1 MAKKKIYIDPSKRGT
16 FTAEAKKRGMGVQE
30 FASKVMS
37 NKDRY
42 SSSMVKQ
49 ANFARNAAN
58 WNQDG
63 GNMNAVSL
71 MGYRDDSPF
80 RNEESLNI
88 YSPDGLIDMSN
99 VGMPIVANG
108 QVLDPYSG
116 INQVPPTKSGYV
128 RETPLIAK
136 HGGSISPAFNMYDK
150 GGKKDKASKLTRQQK
165 KLRLRLDS
173 YMKDFGI
180 QNPYIRAGILGGIEA
195 EGGPE
200 GIPEGSYKNT
210 SVDRIRK
217 IFGARVADLNDKE
230 ITKLR
235 KNDKKFFDHVYGPA
249 AMSYYTDRKKG
260 AWDPGNHNKEDGWKY
275 RGRGLNQLTFKAQY
289 QKMQNQLKKL
299 GYDYDLVNHPE
310 LLDKDKNLQALVAV
324 KSYAERLNKMPRG
337 QFGYGK
343 YSDIDN
349 QEDASRAVAYG
360 NAGWGEAPRNEYT
373 NDVIRRSPKYFE
385 MPKDYGLSI
394 DVQQIPEVIVRP
406 SILNNTE
413 FQNGGGL
420 YTYPG
425 RPGAVYE
432 KGTDGNWKLNLG
444 ADTQGKFIPIVDP
457 RLTRTEQLNL
467 NAVPLEETE
476 SVVPGYNESAYFD
489 DLKYLEN
496 SIKKGFK
503 DGRWYPH
510 VSLEGGEKTIAY
522 GHKLKK
528 GEDFSKGL
536 SQEEAEA
543 LMLKDYTVKKSSAQK
558 HVDKE
563 FGKGTFEN
571 LDPRK
576 QILLTDYQYNVG
588 LTKFPKLTEAVVTD
602 NIDAA
607 LKEYKRYHSGKKPL
621 VERNKW
627 TEEQIKSF
635 AYGGNIYKSGGYT
648 VTRSNDRKG
657 KTHKVTRKSDG
668 KVKYYGHPMKNQ
680 PKNKKV
686 KKAAEA
692 RHRAQG
698 NFRNPFFKAYWDKTW
713 KNGGVMD
720 SYNSYQFGG
729 SMQELQE
736 KESKSYYDVEGV
748 NKEKLQEW
756 YNIGKVA
763 PTNIGEAKLLAEA
776 VGYTPAQSNIVAA
789 QWALESARGT
799 KTGGQFNYFGIK
811 SHSKATRDKLKNKY
825 NINVSTAAPVSTQEE
840 FTPGKKETIKSS
852 FLNFDDPIAA
862 FLGHKAFLE
871 TNKRYEKAL
880 KAETSFDFAKELKN
894 AGYATSAKYAPTLGS
909 IAYPFLS
916 SEEIE
921 KFKSLG
927 SKIEDT
933 LPKNKKTKLVQD
945 NIAPTPVVKD
955 VFTPTEIPGTKV
967 SDAKLFE
974 RNMKLPKN
982 TTNLEIKNVV
992 PKRTPQFGASAFGQ
1006 GQMFKTYGGKTYQGN
1021 VYRNGEILAGISAGL
1036 YGAAEGILDTVTLG
1050 LTNNLTN
1057 KGFDAL
1063 FTGEKNKNVGGIRG
1077 AGNVVGGVAGG
1088 FINPA
1093 GTGTAVGQVAGGM
1106 GEMAE
1111 ATGNERLDAA
1121 GNVIEATG
1129 NVVGNFVAYGG
1140 NIHQVDPNMS
1150 VGTNMLG
1157 KQYAIPA
1164 GYKEMYQQ
1172 NLGEAIP
1179 EGATLSQSAFDLF
1192 NTQGK
1197 ISSWNAPNTPD
1208 PSAEKA
1214 YKYADYSTGSGDV
1227 RANPQS
1233 RAKQNDYVKPGQVKM
1248 VHPDGR
1254 SMYTDPQNVQ
1264 LLIQKGYQQEG
1275 VNLVDAAT
1283 FGYGGKYYGYGSKM
1297 YNDYAKG
1304 GKLPESV
1311 LRSRLES
1318 HMSKSEANDYINS
1331 YKKGGNMIKRADG
1344 SYSQRGLWDNIRAN
1358 KGSGKKPTKEMLKQE
1373 KKIKGNKNTYGSNM
1387 YNNGGFGM
1395 NTMNEIPVTEFNAGG
1410 THEQNPLGGIPQGM
1424 GTNGK
1429 VNLVEQGELKIT
1441 DPRDPSGQSKFIVS
1455 AQKDMIIT
1463 KEIAEENNLP
1473 KTFVNKTVRKAAD
1486 MLLRKDSRREGDT
1499 IEENSKQQDLIGFLQ
1514 AHETLTA
1521 MKEAEQNAEFQ
1532 EKMMTLSEEYPE
1544 QMATIMPP
1552 QSEMETEMAPEM
1564 PNQIPL
1570 GMAMRYG
1577 GKKKKYK
1584 YGHGSNMYTMGTNV
1598 HQVDPNM
1605 TSFTPTFPEPTPF
1618 SAGVADTLPLR
1629 PFAEMDTAGTP
1640 DISDVD
1646 VEVEILKKDLD
1657 NYEKELARYKEMQ
1670 DANSQ
1675 DSEKQSFVNYAGQLL
1690 PAALNIGMGL
1700 FGEEDTVNLGRVS
1713 SRTLPETDVSQQLRD
1728 ARMSAARTANQMRG
1742 SGQAGS
1748 YLANIANLKNIDDA
1762 TKARIYQDKYN
1773 KDAAI
1778 AARQAQMDINV
1789 DRANLGLKAQEEQY
1803 KRAAEAAKQR
1813 QLFTG
1818 IGQVAQKLRADQLD
1832 DIAQAYNRQF
1842 SDRYGFDYEK
1852 PFQRK
1857 NKRKNKK

>member
-37 NKDRY
+37 NKSRY
-42 SSSMVKQ
+42 SPSMVKQ

-58 WNQDG
+58 WNQDGGNIDSMNAMMKARLAYANEFGNNSAKRMVAPVDNSYDFGDGRTGTHYMGSYGNYAIPNIQDVEGSLQMTGPKMDEAIFFDRPEDATYFAENYKRVSPAFQQNG

-116 INQVPPTKSGYV
+116 INQVPPTKNGYV
-128 RETPLIAK
+128 RETPLETFED
-136 HGGSISPAFNMYDK
+136 GGRMVPPNIPMYY
-150 GGKKDKASKLTRQQK
+150 Q
-165 KLRLRLDS
+165 
-173 YMKDFGI
+173 DFGTPI
-180 QNPYIRAGILGGIEA
+180 YRDTTE
-195 EGGPE
+195 
-200 GIPEGSYKNT
+200 IP
-210 SVDRIRK
+210 
-217 IFGARVADLNDKE
+217 
-230 ITKLR
+230 
-235 KNDKKFFDHVYGPA
+235 
-249 AMSYYTDRKKG
+249 
-260 AWDPGNHNKEDGWKY
+260 
-275 RGRGLNQLTFKAQY
+275 
-289 QKMQNQLKKL
+289 
-299 GYDYDLVNHPE
+299 
-310 LLDKDKNLQALVAV
+310 
-324 KSYAERLNKMPRG
+324 
-337 QFGYGK
+337 
-343 YSDIDN
+343 
-349 QEDASRAVAYG
+349 
-360 NAGWGEAPRNEYT
+360 
-373 NDVIRRSPKYFE
+373 
-385 MPKDYGLSI
+385 
-394 DVQQIPEVIVRP
+394 P
-406 SILNNTE
+406 S
-413 FQNGGGL
+413 FQNGGNL

-425 RPGAVYE
+425 RPGAVYQ
-432 KGTDGNWKLNLG
+432 KGADGSWKINLG
-444 ADTQGKFIPIVDP
+444 NETQGKFISIVDP
-457 RLTRTEQLNL
+457 KLTRTEQLNL
-467 NAVPLEETE
+467 NAVPLEEAEAAISSYDE
-476 SVVPGYNESAYFD
+476 STYFN

-503 DGRWYPH
+503 DGKWYPH
-510 VSLEGGEKTIAY
+510 VSPEGGAKTIAY

-543 LMLKDYTVKKSSAQK
+543 LMLKDYTAKKSSTQK

-576 QILLTDYQYNVG
+576 QILLTDYQYNTG
-588 LTKFPKLTEAVVTD
+588 LSRFPKLTKAVVTGD
-602 NIDAA
+602 TDTA
-607 LKEYKRYHSGKKPL
+607 LKEYKRYHSGNKPL

-668 KVKYYGHPMKNQ
+668 KVKYYGHPMRNQ

-686 KKAAEA
+686 KEAAEA

-720 SYNSYQFGG
+720 SYNSYQSGG
-729 SMQELQE
+729 SMQEPQE

-763 PTNIGEAKLLAEA
+763 PTSIGEAKLLAEA
-776 VGYTPAQSNIVAA
+776 IGYTPAQSNIVAA

-811 SHSKATRDKLKNKY
+811 SHSKATRDRLKNKY
-825 NINVSTAAPVSTQEE
+825 NINVSTAAPVSTKEE

-880 KAETSFDFAKELKN
+880 KAENSFDFAKGLKD

-921 KFKSLG
+921 KFKTLESE
-927 SKIEDT
+927 IENT
-933 LPKNKKTKLVQD
+933 LPKNKENTLSKNKETKLVQD

-955 VFTPTEIPGTKV
+955 IFTPTQIPGSKV

-1021 VYRNGEILAGISAGL
+1021 IYRNGEILAGIGAGL

-1050 LTNNLTN
+1050 LTDNLTD

-1093 GTGTAVGQVAGGM
+1093 GTEAAVGQVAGGI

-1129 NVVGNFVAYGG
+1129 NVVGNFVGGMGEATETAGNIAGNFVAYGG
-1140 NIHQVDPNMS
+1140 NIHQTDPNMS

-1197 ISSWNAPNTPD
+1197 ISSWNAPNTP
-1208 PSAEKA
+1208 PPVTEKT
-1214 YKYADYSTGSGDV
+1214 YRYADYSAGSGDP

-1233 RAKQNDYVKPGQVKM
+1233 RAKQSDYVKPGQVKM
-1248 VHPDGR
+1248 VHADGR
-1254 SMYTDPQNVQ
+1254 SMYTDPQNVE
-1264 LLIQKGYQQEG
+1264 LLKQKGYQQEG
-1275 VNLVDAAT
+1275 MNLVDAAT
-1283 FGYGGKYYGYGSKM
+1283 FGYGGRYYGYGSKM

-1318 HMSKSEANDYINS
+1318 HMSKSEADDYINS

-1373 KKIKGNKNTYGSNM
+1373 KKIKGNKKAYGSNM

-1532 EKMMTLSEEYPE
+1532 EKMITLSEEYPE

-1552 QSEMETEMAPEM
+1552 QSEMETEMVPEM

-1577 GKKKKYK
+1577 GKNKKYK
-1584 YGHGSNMYTMGTNV
+1584 YGYGSNMYTMGTNV

-1605 TSFTPTFPEPTPF
+1605 TSFTPTFPDPTPF
-1618 SAGVADTLPLR
+1618 SPGVADSLPLR
-1629 PFAEMDTAGTP
+1629 PLAEMDTAGTP
-1640 DISDVD
+1640 STSDYLGLNSD
-1646 VEVEILKKDLD
+1646 SSILDRDTLK
-1657 NYEKELARYKEMQ
+1657 KELARYKEMQ

-1675 DSEKQSFVNYAGQLL
+1675 ASERQSFVNYAGQLL
-1690 PAALNIGMGL
+1690 PAALNVGMGL
-1700 FGEEDTVNLGRVS
+1700 FGKEDTVNLGRVS

-1728 ARMSAARTANQMRG
+1728 ARMSAARTARQMRG

-1773 KDAAI
+1773 RDAAI
-1778 AARQAQMDINV
+1778 AARQAQMDMNV
-1789 DRANLGLKAQEEQY
+1789 DRTNLGLKAQEEQY

-1832 DIAQAYNRQF
+1832 DIAQAYNEQF
-1842 SDRYGFDYEK
+1842 SERYGFGYEK
-1852 PFQRK
+1852 PF
-1857 NKRKNKK
+1857 KRKKKK

>member
-128 RETPLIAK
+128 RETPLETFEN
-136 HGGSISPAFNMYDK
+136 GGRMVPPNIPMYY
-150 GGKKDKASKLTRQQK
+150 Q
-165 KLRLRLDS
+165 
-173 YMKDFGI
+173 DFGTPI
-180 QNPYIRAGILGGIEA
+180 YRDTTE
-195 EGGPE
+195 
-200 GIPEGSYKNT
+200 IP
-210 SVDRIRK
+210 
-217 IFGARVADLNDKE
+217 
-230 ITKLR
+230 
-235 KNDKKFFDHVYGPA
+235 
-249 AMSYYTDRKKG
+249 
-260 AWDPGNHNKEDGWKY
+260 
-275 RGRGLNQLTFKAQY
+275 
-289 QKMQNQLKKL
+289 
-299 GYDYDLVNHPE
+299 
-310 LLDKDKNLQALVAV
+310 
-324 KSYAERLNKMPRG
+324 
-337 QFGYGK
+337 
-343 YSDIDN
+343 
-349 QEDASRAVAYG
+349 
-360 NAGWGEAPRNEYT
+360 
-373 NDVIRRSPKYFE
+373 
-385 MPKDYGLSI
+385 
-394 DVQQIPEVIVRP
+394 P
-406 SILNNTE
+406 S

-432 KGTDGNWKLNLG
+432 KGTDGNWKINLG

-668 KVKYYGHPMKNQ
+668 KVKYYGHPMRNQ

-686 KKAAEA
+686 KEAAEA

-776 VGYTPAQSNIVAA
+776 IGYTPAQSNIVAA

-927 SKIEDT
+927 SKIKDT
-933 LPKNKKTKLVQD
+933 LPKDKKTKLVQD

-1021 VYRNGEILAGISAGL
+1021 VYRNGEILAGIGAGL

-1050 LTNNLTN
+1050 LTDNLTD

-1093 GTGTAVGQVAGGM
+1093 GTGAAVGQVAGGM

-1233 RAKQNDYVKPGQVKM
+1233 RAKQSDYVKPGQVKM

-1254 SMYTDPQNVQ
+1254 SMYTDPQNAQ

-1373 KKIKGNKNTYGSNM
+1373 KKIKGNKKTYGSNM

-1640 DISDVD
+1640 STSDFLGLSD
-1646 VEVEILKKDLD
+1646 SQKFETTDR
-1657 NYEKELARYKEMQ
+1657 ELASYKEMQ
-1670 DANSQ
+1670 DTDSQ

-1700 FGEEDTVNLGRVS
+1700 FGKEDTVNLGRVS

-1773 KDAAI
+1773 RDAAI

-1803 KRAAEAAKQR
+1803 KRAAEAAKQK

-1818 IGQVAQKLRADQLD
+1818 IGQAAQKLRADQLD

-1857 NKRKNKK
+1857 NKRKNKNGN

>member
-42 SSSMVKQ
+42 SPSMVKQ

-88 YSPDGLIDMSN
+88 YSPDGFIDMSN
-99 VGMPIVANG
+99 VGMPIIANG

-128 RETPLIAK
+128 RETPLNKFQNGAEMTGMMKARLAYANEFGNPAAK
-136 HGGSISPAFNMYDK
+136 RMVAPVDNSYDFGDGRTGTHYMGSYGNYAIPNIQDVNGQLQMTGPRKNEAIKFDREEDAIYFAENYKKVAPAFNQKQNGGRMVPPNIPMYY
-150 GGKKDKASKLTRQQK
+150 Q
-165 KLRLRLDS
+165 
-173 YMKDFGI
+173 DFGTPI
-180 QNPYIRAGILGGIEA
+180 YRDTTE
-195 EGGPE
+195 
-200 GIPEGSYKNT
+200 IP
-210 SVDRIRK
+210 
-217 IFGARVADLNDKE
+217 
-230 ITKLR
+230 
-235 KNDKKFFDHVYGPA
+235 
-249 AMSYYTDRKKG
+249 
-260 AWDPGNHNKEDGWKY
+260 
-275 RGRGLNQLTFKAQY
+275 
-289 QKMQNQLKKL
+289 
-299 GYDYDLVNHPE
+299 
-310 LLDKDKNLQALVAV
+310 
-324 KSYAERLNKMPRG
+324 
-337 QFGYGK
+337 
-343 YSDIDN
+343 
-349 QEDASRAVAYG
+349 
-360 NAGWGEAPRNEYT
+360 
-373 NDVIRRSPKYFE
+373 
-385 MPKDYGLSI
+385 
-394 DVQQIPEVIVRP
+394 P
-406 SILNNTE
+406 S
-413 FQNGGGL
+413 FQNGGNL

-425 RPGAVYE
+425 RPGAVYQ
-432 KGTDGNWKLNLG
+432 KGTDGNWKINLG
-444 ADTQGKFIPIVDP
+444 NETQGKFIPIVDP
-457 RLTRTEQLNL
+457 KLTRTEQLNL
-467 NAVPLEETE
+467 NAVPLEEAE
-476 SVVPGYNESAYFD
+476 AAISSYDESAYFN
-489 DLKYLEN
+489 DLKSLEN
-496 SIKKGFK
+496 SVKKGFK

-543 LMLKDYTVKKSSAQK
+543 LMLKDYTAKKSSAQK

-588 LTKFPKLTEAVVTD
+588 LTKFPILTEAVVTD
-602 NIDAA
+602 DIDTA
-607 LKEYKRYHSGKKPL
+607 LKEYKRYYDNKKPL
-621 VERNKW
+621 VGRNKW

-686 KKAAEA
+686 KEAAEA
-692 RHRAQG
+692 RHSAQG

-776 VGYTPAQSNIVAA
+776 IGYTPAQSNIVAA

-880 KAETSFDFAKELKN
+880 KAENSFDFAKGLKD

-921 KFKSLG
+921 KFKTLELEV
-927 SKIEDT
+927 EDT
-933 LPKNKKTKLVQD
+933 LPKNKKTLPENKKTKLVQD
-945 NIAPTPVVKD
+945 NIVPTPVVKD
-955 VFTPTEIPGTKV
+955 IFTPTQIPGSKV

-1021 VYRNGEILAGISAGL
+1021 IYRNGEILAGIGAGL

-1050 LTNNLTN
+1050 LTDNLTD

-1093 GTGTAVGQVAGGM
+1093 GTEAAVGQVAGGI

-1121 GNVIEATG
+1121 GNVIETAG

-1140 NIHQVDPNMS
+1140 NIHQIDPNMS

-1164 GYKEMYQQ
+1164 EYKEMYQQ

-1179 EGATLSQSAFDLF
+1179 EGATLSQNAFDLF

-1197 ISSWNAPNTPD
+1197 ISSWNAPNTP
-1208 PSAEKA
+1208 PPVTEKV
-1214 YKYADYSTGSGDV
+1214 YKYADYSAGSGDP

-1233 RAKQNDYVKPGQVKM
+1233 RAKQSDYVKPGQVKM
-1248 VHPDGR
+1248 VHADGR
-1254 SMYTDPQNVQ
+1254 SMYTDPQNVE
-1264 LLIQKGYQQEG
+1264 LLKQKGYQQEG
-1275 VNLVDAAT
+1275 MNLVDAAT
-1283 FGYGGKYYGYGSKM
+1283 FGYGGRYYGYGSKM

-1311 LRSRLES
+1311 LRNRLES
-1318 HMSKSEANDYINS
+1318 HMSKSEADDYINS

-1373 KKIKGNKNTYGSNM
+1373 KKIKGNKKAYGSNM

-1410 THEQNPLGGIPQGM
+1410 THEQNSLGGIPQGM

-1584 YGHGSNMYTMGTNV
+1584 YGYGSNMYTMGTNV

-1618 SAGVADTLPLR
+1618 SPGVADSLPLR
-1629 PFAEMDTAGTP
+1629 PLAEMDTAGTP
-1640 DISDVD
+1640 STSDYLGLSD
-1646 VEVEILKKDLD
+1646 SQKFETTDR
-1657 NYEKELARYKEMQ
+1657 ELASYKAMQ
-1670 DANSQ
+1670 DTDSQ
-1675 DSEKQSFVNYAGQLL
+1675 DSERQSFVNYAGQLL
-1690 PAALNIGMGL
+1690 PAALNVGMGL
-1700 FGEEDTVNLGRVS
+1700 FGKEDTVNLGRVS

-1728 ARMSAARTANQMRG
+1728 ARMSAARTARQMRG

-1773 KDAAI
+1773 RDAAI

-1852 PFQRK
+1852 PF
-1857 NKRKNKK
+1857 KRKKKK

>member
-37 NKDRY
+37 NKSRY
-42 SSSMVKQ
+42 SPSMVKQ

-116 INQVPPTKSGYV
+116 INQVPPTKNGYV
-128 RETPLIAK
+128 RETPLETFED
-136 HGGSISPAFNMYDK
+136 GGRMVPPNIPMYY
-150 GGKKDKASKLTRQQK
+150 Q
-165 KLRLRLDS
+165 
-173 YMKDFGI
+173 DFGTPI
-180 QNPYIRAGILGGIEA
+180 YRDTTE
-195 EGGPE
+195 
-200 GIPEGSYKNT
+200 IP
-210 SVDRIRK
+210 
-217 IFGARVADLNDKE
+217 
-230 ITKLR
+230 
-235 KNDKKFFDHVYGPA
+235 
-249 AMSYYTDRKKG
+249 
-260 AWDPGNHNKEDGWKY
+260 
-275 RGRGLNQLTFKAQY
+275 
-289 QKMQNQLKKL
+289 
-299 GYDYDLVNHPE
+299 
-310 LLDKDKNLQALVAV
+310 
-324 KSYAERLNKMPRG
+324 
-337 QFGYGK
+337 
-343 YSDIDN
+343 
-349 QEDASRAVAYG
+349 
-360 NAGWGEAPRNEYT
+360 
-373 NDVIRRSPKYFE
+373 
-385 MPKDYGLSI
+385 
-394 DVQQIPEVIVRP
+394 P
-406 SILNNTE
+406 S
-413 FQNGGGL
+413 FQNGGNL

-425 RPGAVYE
+425 RPGAVYQ
-432 KGTDGNWKLNLG
+432 KGADGNWKINLG
-444 ADTQGKFIPIVDP
+444 NETQEKFIPIVDP
-457 RLTRTEQLNL
+457 KLTRTEQLNL
-467 NAVPLEETE
+467 NAVPLEEAKAAI
-476 SVVPGYNESAYFD
+476 SSYDESAYFN
-489 DLKYLEN
+489 DLKSLEN
-496 SIKKGFK
+496 SVKKGFK
-503 DGRWYPH
+503 DGKWYPH

-536 SQEEAEA
+536 SQEEAET
-543 LMLKDYTVKKSSAQK
+543 LMLKDYTAKKSSAQK
-558 HVDKE
+558 HVDKK

-588 LTKFPKLTEAVVTD
+588 LTEFPILTEAVVTD
-602 NIDAA
+602 DIDTA
-607 LKEYKRYHSGKKPL
+607 LKEYKRYYDNKKPL
-621 VERNKW
+621 VGRNKW

-668 KVKYYGHPMKNQ
+668 KVKYYGHPMRNQ

-686 KKAAEA
+686 KEAAEA

-720 SYNSYQFGG
+720 SYNSYQSGG
-729 SMQELQE
+729 SMQEPQE

-763 PTNIGEAKLLAEA
+763 PTSIGEAKLLAEA
-776 VGYTPAQSNIVAA
+776 IGYTPAQSNIVAA

-811 SHSKATRDKLKNKY
+811 SHSKATRDRLKNKY
-825 NINVSTAAPVSTQEE
+825 NINVSTAAPVSTKEE
-840 FTPGKKETIKSS
+840 FTPGKKETTKSS

-880 KAETSFDFAKELKN
+880 KAENSFDFAKGLKD

-921 KFKSLG
+921 KFKTLESE
-927 SKIEDT
+927 IENT
-933 LPKNKKTKLVQD
+933 LPKNKENTLSKNKETKLVQD

-955 VFTPTEIPGTKV
+955 IFTPTQIPGSKV

-1021 VYRNGEILAGISAGL
+1021 IYRNGEILAGIGAGL

-1050 LTNNLTN
+1050 LTDNLTD

-1093 GTGTAVGQVAGGM
+1093 GTGAAVGQVAGGM

-1111 ATGNERLDAA
+1111 ATENERLDAA
-1121 GNVIEATG
+1121 GNAIEAAG

-1140 NIHQVDPNMS
+1140 NIHQTDPNMS

-1197 ISSWNAPNTPD
+1197 ISSWNAPNTP
-1208 PSAEKA
+1208 PPVTEKT
-1214 YKYADYSTGSGDV
+1214 YKYADYSAGSGDP

-1233 RAKQNDYVKPGQVKM
+1233 RAKQSDYVKPGQVKM
-1248 VHPDGR
+1248 VHADGR
-1254 SMYTDPQNVQ
+1254 SMYTDPQNVE
-1264 LLIQKGYQQEG
+1264 LLKQKGYQQEG
-1275 VNLVDAAT
+1275 MNLVDAAT
-1283 FGYGGKYYGYGSKM
+1283 FGYGGRYYGYGSKM

-1318 HMSKSEANDYINS
+1318 HMSKSEADDYINS

-1373 KKIKGNKNTYGSNM
+1373 KKIKGNKKAYGSNM

-1532 EKMMTLSEEYPE
+1532 EKMITLSEEYPE

-1605 TSFTPTFPEPTPF
+1605 TSFTPTFPDPTPF
-1618 SAGVADTLPLR
+1618 SPGVADSLPLR
-1629 PFAEMDTAGTP
+1629 PLAEMDTAGTP
-1640 DISDVD
+1640 STSDYLGLD
-1646 VEVEILKKDLD
+1646 SDSSILDRDTLK
-1657 NYEKELARYKEMQ
+1657 KELARYKEMQ

-1675 DSEKQSFVNYAGQLL
+1675 ASERQSFVNYAGQLL
-1690 PAALNIGMGL
+1690 PAALNVGMGL
-1700 FGEEDTVNLGRVS
+1700 FGKEDTVNLGRVS

-1728 ARMSAARTANQMRG
+1728 ARMSAARTARQMRG

-1748 YLANIANLKNIDDA
+1748 YLANIANLKNIDDS

-1773 KDAAI
+1773 RDAAI

-1852 PFQRK
+1852 PF
-1857 NKRKNKK
+1857 KRKKKK